1 MPSPRRST
9 AARLSAVRPRC
20 SAMILAL
27 SVASCSPMLQ
37 APEPDMACARWEA
50 PRITEADVLAMS
62 EQEQRWL
69 GLYLDWGREHR
80 CEGAEG

>member
-1 MPSPRRST
+1 MPSAPRST
-9 AARLSAVRPRC
+9 AARLSARRPRL
-20 SAMILAL
+20 SAMILVL